1 MFVREKKGI
10 LEVNEGVTAC
20 NRWFFNRPGAM
31 RNATLRTERV
41 VEGWVERGAEIVLQC
56 VLDPAVRCLVEPAN
70 RTLFVP
76 SLFCLLDNTD
86 SETVQDGVF

>member
-1 MFVREKKGI
+1 MY
-10 LEVNEGVTAC
+10 
-20 NRWFFNRPGAM
+20 RWFFTRPGAT

-56 VLDPAVRCLVEPAN
+56 VLDPAERSSVETAN
-70 RTLFVP
+70 RKLFVP
-76 SLFCLLDNTD
+76 KLFCLLDNTD